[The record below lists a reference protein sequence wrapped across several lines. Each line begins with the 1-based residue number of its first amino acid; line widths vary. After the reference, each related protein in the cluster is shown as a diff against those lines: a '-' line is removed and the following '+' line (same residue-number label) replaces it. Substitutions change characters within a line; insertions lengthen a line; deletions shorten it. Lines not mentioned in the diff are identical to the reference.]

1 MTRHF
6 SKDKAGLLA
15 IVLVSI
21 SFILIRL
28 LMPIKFD
35 GSFIDEYWHIT
46 SGISLIESGDYAHLY
61 NYGRGYDRG
70 ALMSLWVG
78 LWVTLFGKSMLVAK
92 LAPISIAIIN
102 YFLFLY
108 LTTRLVTKRRFQ
120 LLLLALYTLSPW
132 VIFNHFYIR
141 FYITNEL
148 FLLILLVL
156 GYQLYE
162 ALREKRWNSV
172 GLVFSL
178 VVLLNLLNMESTRD
192 QSEFM
197 LILASGVMLA
207 GLFIFEFVPDVKP
220 DNRMFY
226 LISRNILF
234 SNKLYRA
241 ALVLVFAVVGSI
253 VLDASSKLDFL
264 LHGSIAYSSRPEYKY
279 DWLFW
284 NKNAVITVFF
294 VFGVVT
300 FWWKSSGFERI
311 FLPVAGAML
320 LTHFAAS
327 EDLQIVRGV
336 LYFMPLYYL
345 AAVLGLS
352 KLFVLVNLNESVRW
366 ASYIIISSIF
376 LYVTVTNVG
385 KNYYWGPHI
394 TTEVS
399 YNEYARV
406 YDAVKNNCQGK
417 LIVEAA
423 PLSPFIAEFH
433 GVHVDYV
440 LSTLDNLEQD
450 ELFLFDVNTGRYNTM
465 WGRVP
470 VITDLKELNLTDE
483 SICLVV
489 RRANRKQHLPPALED
504 KLPNAEQ
511 SWHYHNM
518 ELFLLKQKDL

>member
-1 MTRHF
+1 MFKDMTRHF
-6 SKDKAGLLA
+6 SEDKAGLLA
-15 IVLVSI
+15 VVLVSI
-21 SFILIRL
+21 AFILIRL
-28 LMPIKFD
+28 LMPVKFD

-46 SGISLIESGDYAHLY
+46 SGVSLIESGNYAHLY
-61 NYGRGYDRG
+61 NYGSGYDRG
-70 ALMSLWVG
+70 VLMSLWVG

-92 LAPISIAIIN
+92 MAPISIAIIN

-108 LTTRLVTKRRFQ
+108 LTTRLVTERRFQ

-132 VIFNHFYIR
+132 VIFNDFYIR

-162 ALREKRWNSV
+162 TLREKRWNSV
-172 GLVFSL
+172 GLFFSL
-178 VVLLNLLNMESTRD
+178 IVLLNLISIVSTRD

-207 GLFIFEFVPDVKP
+207 GLFIFEFVPDVET

-226 LISRNILF
+226 LITRNILF
-234 SNKLYRA
+234 SNRLYRA

-264 LHGSIAYSSRPEYKY
+264 LHGSIAYTSRPEYKY

-284 NKNAVITVFF
+284 DKNAVITVFF
-294 VFGVVT
+294 VFGVAT

-320 LTHFAAS
+320 FTHFVAS

-352 KLFVLVNLNESVRW
+352 KLFALVNVNESVRW
-366 ASYIIISSIF
+366 ISYIIISSIIF
-376 LYVTVTNVG
+376 MCNSDQCG
-385 KNYYWGPHI
+385 KNVLLGATYY
-394 TTEVS
+394 
-399 YNEYARV
+399 
-406 YDAVKNNCQGK
+406 
-417 LIVEAA
+417 
-423 PLSPFIAEFH
+423 
-433 GVHVDYV
+433 
-440 LSTLDNLEQD
+440 
-450 ELFLFDVNTGRYNTM
+450 
-465 WGRVP
+465 
-470 VITDLKELNLTDE
+470 
-483 SICLVV
+483 
-489 RRANRKQHLPPALED
+489 NRG
-504 KLPNAEQ
+504 
-511 SWHYHNM
+511 
-518 ELFLLKQKDL
+518 